1 MKKRSFQTLFV
12 ISLLITVVQ
21 VQAQEKIMQVHSGGS
36 VVYEVKVA
44 QVDSIVFIDDI
55 STELTQEGR
64 LDINKDEFITMRVSP
79 KEISVNSPMKLIIE
93 NKAKGEL
100 FFGRVFSLEYFDKE
114 NWEQIQLD
122 INFEFIG
129 IILGTGKTE
138 EELFNTSEEF
148 FSKSGRYRIVKRFTY
163 FSNFLSREDS
173 VIRFELYAEFEVK
186 QN

>member
-1 MKKRSFQTLFV
+1 MKKK
-12 ISLLITVVQ
+12 LLYFAAVLLLTTTV
-21 VQAQEKIMQVHSGGS
+21 AQGQNKVMQVHSGGD
-36 VVYEVKVA
+36 VVYEINTL
-44 QVDSIVFIDDI
+44 QVDSVVFRDDT
-55 STELTQEGR
+55 STGLEGR
-64 LDINKDEFITMRVSP
+64 FDINKDEFITMRVSP

-114 NWEQIQLD
+114 NWEEIQLD
-122 INFEFIG
+122 IIFEFIG
-129 IILGTGKTE
+129 IILSTGKTE

-173 VIRFELYAEFEVK
+173 VISFELYAEFEVK